1 MQGKDAAYLLST
13 LVEFSFC
20 MRDSLKEVNEHS
32 FNSFKLRM
40 GEQMVRTNLMQISAY
55 GPPLIPHFFPDH
67 VVCLTFVHAIGTGIS
82 HGSVV
87 GGVIGAKKPVY
98 DIWGNTVNEASRM
111 DSTGILD
118 QLQVP
123 PYL

>member
-1 MQGKDAAYLLST
+1 MNPCPQLL
-13 LVEFSFC
+13 LW
-20 MRDSLKEVNEHS
+20 L
-32 FNSFKLRM
+32 
-40 GEQMVRTNLMQISAY
+40 
-55 GPPLIPHFFPDH
+55 
-67 VVCLTFVHAIGTGIS
+67 TGIS

-118 QLQVP
+118 QLQVCVLRDARSVCERREAAPEP
-123 PYL
+123 PSVARSLRVTRVFHPI